1 MKLKLWMPALVTAC
15 SAIVLAPASARAAD
29 GTVTYYENVAP
40 ILKANCVT
48 CHQPAG
54 NNIGSLVAPMSL
66 MTYEEARP
74 WARAIARKVKAR
86 EMPPWFS
93 DAPKGVFSNERGLT
107 DEQIKTIV
115 AWADAGAPGGDKSK
129 GPIVEPTVTAAD
141 SAGYTLG
148 KPDLIVKMPPYFVAD
163 DAQDLQGTF
172 QVKLTDEM
180 LPHDVTVRAWE
191 FRAGT
196 YI

>member
-1 MKLKLWMPALVTAC
+1 MKLKLWMPVLVTAC

-29 GTVTYYENVAP
+29 GTVTYHEHVAP

-93 DAPKGVFSNERGLT
+93 DAPKGVLHVVQAVSRIEIAFMDLPGIERQL
-107 DEQIKTIV
+107 
-115 AWADAGAPGGDKSK
+115 
-129 GPIVEPTVTAAD
+129 
-141 SAGYTLG
+141 
-148 KPDLIVKMPPYFVAD
+148 
-163 DAQDLQGTF
+163 AQDDVLSG
-172 QVKLTDEM
+172 DGISNDNN
-180 LPHDVTVRAWE
+180 LPN
-191 FRAGT
+191 
-196 YI
+196 